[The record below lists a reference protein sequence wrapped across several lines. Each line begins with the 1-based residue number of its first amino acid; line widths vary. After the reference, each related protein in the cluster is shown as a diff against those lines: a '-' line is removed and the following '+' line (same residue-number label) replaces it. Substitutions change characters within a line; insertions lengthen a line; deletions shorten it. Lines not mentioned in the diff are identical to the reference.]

1 MVFFNFD
8 FIPSGSLLFKC
19 KCGITLSNINKK
31 IIPNKNPILAGI
43 HASIFC
49 SCAISIDGINN
60 DQIDAA
66 IITPDA
72 NPNNS
77 FSILL
82 SGIRNH
88 LFRYLNHLMLNQYEA
103 VQRILQGANNLL
115 KEEF

>member
-1 MVFFNFD
+1 MLDLDKLICEGFELKLSRPTSSVFN
-8 FIPSGSLLFKC
+8 IPDISGYAR
-19 KCGITLSNINKK
+19 N
-31 IIPNKNPILAGI
+31 
-43 HASIFC
+43 
-49 SCAISIDGINN
+49 
-60 DQIDAA
+60 AA
-66 IITPDA
+66 PE
-72 NPNNS
+72 S